1 MDKQLDVRSLVP
13 VHAEWKHCGGSVVL
27 LWWHADLRTLLMP
40 KDTHQSA
47 RKFTSLKHT
56 VSSTHIHL
64 QSHAMQEREKWRNW
78 IFFTSRMVRLNVR
91 HARKPTHTQAST
103 HAQISWQLLG
113 LFWVWMLAL
122 GTLAKGQGE
131 GALCKVRVYVF
142 ILFTLCSLNRDNDIP
157 GLCWCLCTDTCPT
170 NKAHT
175 RVHALEMCVYRR
187 LLLESTPLIDW
198 HGHWLLLTQRFSLKC
213 LYVNSFA
220 ESMFVVKLSS
230 RRSLKL
236 SAPTCHCVVM
246 YRAMCQL
253 PVCRLTLI
261 CCLFVAYTLKWN
273 PEQTTCFL
281 RTDSRVT
288 RTSCLTELGFDRLG

>member
-91 HARKPTHTQAST
+91 HARKSTHTQAST

-122 GTLAKGQGE
+122 GTLARGR
-131 GALCKVRVYVF
+131 VR
-142 ILFTLCSLNRDNDIP
+142 
-157 GLCWCLCTDTCPT
+157 
-170 NKAHT
+170 
-175 RVHALEMCVYRR
+175 E
-187 LLLESTPLIDW
+187 
-198 HGHWLLLTQRFSLKC
+198 
-213 LYVNSFA
+213 LYVRLGYTFSFC
-220 ESMFVVKLSS
+220 L
-230 RRSLKL
+230 
-236 SAPTCHCVVM
+236 HCVLLIETTISLACADACAQT
-246 YRAMCQL
+246 RAQ
-253 PVCRLTLI
+253 
-261 CCLFVAYTLKWN
+261 
-273 PEQTTCFL
+273 QTRHTH
-281 RTDSRVT
+281 
-288 RTSCLTELGFDRLG
+288 EYMH

>member
-91 HARKPTHTQAST
+91 HARKPTHAGKHTCTDLVA
-103 HAQISWQLLG
+103 AA
-113 LFWVWMLAL
+113 WVILSL
-122 GTLAKGQGE
+122 DVGTGYSGKGQGE

-187 LLLESTPLIDW
+187 LLLESTPLID
-198 HGHWLLLTQRFSLKC
+198 
-213 LYVNSFA
+213 
-220 ESMFVVKLSS
+220 
-230 RRSLKL
+230 
-236 SAPTCHCVVM
+236 
-246 YRAMCQL
+246 
-253 PVCRLTLI
+253 
-261 CCLFVAYTLKWN
+261 
-273 PEQTTCFL
+273 
-281 RTDSRVT
+281 
-288 RTSCLTELGFDRLG
+288 FDRLG